1 MSRETQRSLV
11 SGLRALLAGALLVGM
26 LTSLDSHPALA
37 QSPLSVLADTHNHV
51 HESTGAADLPSQPGG
66 TGKVTTA
73 VAARVLPKPPLPFT
87 GPQVGPLIKR
97 AYQDDIERRTT
108 AFLPQS
114 LSHLT
119 AIDMPDEERWIR
131 VDLSEQIVVAYEG
144 KKPVRAFVIS
154 SGLPRTPTVTGEF
167 RILTKVSAQTMS
179 GGSGAYAYYL
189 PNVKWVQYF
198 YRDYGFHGTY
208 WHNNFGHPMSH
219 GCINM
224 TNADAKWLFDWA
236 GPTWDGKTTWYKSNA
251 ENPGTY
257 VIVTK

>member
-1 MSRETQRSLV
+1 MFRETQSIP
-11 SGLRALLAGALLVGM
+11 LRGVHPLFVGVLLLVGV
-26 LTSLDSHPALA
+26 LVVDTRQAWAQSAVPALA
-37 QSPLSVLADTHNHV
+37 ATKNSADDG
-51 HESTGAADLPSQPGG
+51 STTPSQPAQSEEESN
-66 TGKVTTA
+66 VTTA
-73 VAARVLPKPPLPFT
+73 VAAPPFPFT
-87 GPQVGPLIKR
+87 EPQVGPLIKR

-119 AIDMPDEERWIR
+119 PITIPDEERWIR

-144 KKPVRAFVIS
+144 KKPVRAFIIS
-154 SGLPRTPTVTGEF
+154 SGLSRTPTVTGEF
-167 RILTKVSAQTMS
+167 RIITKVSSQTMS

-189 PNVKWVQYF
+189 PGVKWVQYF

-208 WHNNFGHPMSH
+208 WHNNFGQPMSH

-236 GPTWDGKTTWYKSNA
+236 GPAWDGKTTWYKSTA
-251 ENPGTY
+251 ENPGTL
-257 VIVTK
+257 VIITN